1 MKDKTIRV
9 SNEAH
14 SKFFS
19 LQRKLRCQSSDVLL
33 KILLV
38 YYLHD
43 EKPPWDKVLKGM
55 YQLEQDNESERL
67 RHAEQQYNEKEGIET
82 T

>member
-1 MKDKTIRV
+1 MTGKSIRV
-9 SNEAH
+9 SEEAH
-14 SKFFS
+14 SKFFL
-19 LQRKLRCQSSDVLL
+19 LQNKLRCQSSDVLL

-55 YQLEQDNESERL
+55 YQLE
-67 RHAEQQYNEKEGIET
+67 EKT
-82 T
+82 